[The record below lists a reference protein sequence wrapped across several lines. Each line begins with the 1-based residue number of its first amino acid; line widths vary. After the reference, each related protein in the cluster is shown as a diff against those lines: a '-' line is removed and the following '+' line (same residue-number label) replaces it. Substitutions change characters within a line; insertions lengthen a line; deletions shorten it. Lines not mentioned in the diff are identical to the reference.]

1 MSNLKVVKLNN
12 QVQQYSTGVY
22 VEAAFEGDSAYE
34 EELFEL
40 TDSSYEK
47 YMNFRANP
55 CKDKDVLVKLM
66 AKDGRKI
73 ALFHNSPYKHHLP
86 AHKACVLDQAD
97 VIICCYSVFLDSK
110 YLRKCAVK
118 SLFSSSTWCGMKD
131 GKKTL
136 AVFTQMKGL
145 LPADMFGDSN
155 SLEGA
160 DLLDEIRRINKVR
173 YN

>member
-97 VIICCYSVFLDSK
+97 VK
-110 YLRKCAVK
+110 AE
-118 SLFSSSTWCGMKD
+118 D
-131 GKKTL
+131 GKQTVSAYVAEVAKAEGIKLSLKSFVRFETGEGL
-136 AVFTQMKGL
+136 EKKEENFAEEVAKQMGK
-145 LPADMFGDSN
+145 
-155 SLEGA
+155 
-160 DLLDEIRRINKVR
+160 
-173 YN
+173 